1 MTPGNDL
8 KINRNTS
15 IPEGELDFEFT
26 TSSGPGGQH
35 ANKASTRVR
44 LAWDVARSDSITD
57 RQRQLIMKRLS
68 SRINKHG
75 VLQLWCQATRSQ
87 SGNREEVKRRFVEL
101 VRGAL
106 KRQKKRKRTRPTAG
120 SKRRRLEEKRKH
132 SQKKQRRSETFE
144 DRIP

>member
-8 KINRNTS
+8 QINRNTS

-44 LAWDVARSDSITD
+44 LAWDVAHSDSITD

-75 VLQLWCQATRSQ
+75 ILQLWCQATRSQ

-101 VRGAL
+101 VRSAL

-120 SKRRRLEEKRKH
+120 SKRRRLEQKRKH